1 MFRQLA
7 RLYEQN
13 LGLPGSPA
21 QQAQSAAELVLSLH
35 PMQVSRYL
43 EESWSASTGT
53 LTLPREEIPGSL
65 VPQER
70 DSGVD
75 RNMPPGVPNLPAGT
89 YPFAPAVWDH
99 LIYAYMI
106 ENTRVFEIFRRVLE
120 EYFTGELLDV
130 PTPASNL
137 WLRTTEALFYHDAS
151 PLNIFSV
158 GSWIRPDVRAA
169 RRNAYFRMFR
179 MDLNHGTTDNRP
191 YPYAKPPA
199 SNVEFVATFEEFQRE
214 VWRGIENF
222 TNTSGPRPT
231 DNAAIANLARA
242 LYDMLR
248 VRRRNGNLLREE
260 LAFVSTMS
268 WFHLTLLYDTPIVVD
283 LKSQAP
289 SAEERLEK
297 IGERVGVPAHS
308 KSHSYFHLAEAMSP
322 ILRAIE
328 NADFNTEATAP
339 TLYSP
344 GPIRR
349 RMMEIITH
357 WSIATGRDMKA
368 RKVTVA
374 GQTPIPGTV
383 SRPPVTNGRSPAV
396 RQETPA

>member
-13 LGLPGSPA
+13 LGLPGTQA
-21 QQAQSAAELVLSLH
+21 QQAQTAAELVLSLH

-53 LTLPREEIPGSL
+53 LTIPREEIPGSL
-65 VPQER
+65 IPQER

-75 RNMPPGVPNLPAGT
+75 RNMPATIPNLPPGT

-120 EYFTGELLDV
+120 EYFIGELLDV
-130 PTPASNL
+130 PSPAGQL
-137 WLRTTEALFYHDAS
+137 WIRTTEALFYNEAS
-151 PLNIFSV
+151 PLNIYSV
-158 GSWIRPDVRAA
+158 RSSVRPDVRAS
-169 RRNAYFRMFR
+169 RRNAYYRMFG
-179 MDLNHGTTDNRP
+179 MDLNHGTNDNRP
-191 YPYAKPPA
+191 YAYPKPPA
-199 SNVEFVATFEEFQRE
+199 SNVEFVGTFEEFQRE
-214 VWRGIENF
+214 VWRGVENF

-231 DNAAIANLARA
+231 DDAAIANLARA

-260 LAFVSTMS
+260 LFFVSTMS
-268 WFHLTLLYDTPIVVD
+268 WFHLALMYDTPIVVD
-283 LKSQAP
+283 LKAQAP

-297 IGERVGVPAHS
+297 IGERVGLPAHS
-308 KSHSYFHLAEAMSP
+308 KSHSYIHLAEAMSP

-328 NADFNTEATAP
+328 NADFNTEVTAP

-344 GPIRR
+344 NAIRE

-368 RKVTVA
+368 RKVTVS
-374 GQTPIPGTV
+374 GQTLPGTV
-383 SRPPVTNGRSPAV
+383 SRPPVTNGRPPVV